1 MPRPIAGEYSPYFEK
16 YIKLTSGDDVR
27 QVLENSME
35 PIKKFLFSL
44 PEDKAAHAYA
54 DGKWTMRQLLQ
65 HMIDTERVFAYRA
78 MSISRGEQQPLPGFD
93 ENLYAENAKAEGLSL
108 QELSEEF
115 LLLRKSSVLLFSNM
129 SNEGLTRFG
138 IASDYRVNPNAIG
151 FMLVGHALH
160 HKQIITERY
169 L

>member
-1 MPRPIAGEYSPYFEK
+1 MPRPIPGEYSPFFQK
-16 YIKLTSGDDVR
+16 YIDLTKGDDVR
-27 QVLENSME
+27 QELKNSME

-44 PEDKAAHAYA
+44 PEDKAGYAYA
-54 DGKWTMRQLLQ
+54 EGKWTIRQLLQ

-93 ENLYAENAKAEGLSL
+93 ENLYASNAKAEGLSL

-115 LLLRKSSVLLFSNM
+115 LLLRKSSVLLFMNM
-129 SNEGLTRFG
+129 TDEGLVRFG
-138 IASDYRVNPNAIG
+138 TASDYKVNPNAIG

-160 HKQIITERY
+160 HKQILTERY

>member
-1 MPRPIAGEYSPYFEK
+1 MPRPIPGEYAPYFEK
-16 YIKLTSGDDVR
+16 YINLTRGDDVR
-27 QVLENSME
+27 HELENSME

-44 PEDKAAHAYA
+44 PENKAAFAYS
-54 DGKWTMRQLLQ
+54 DGKWTTRQLLQ

-78 MSISRGEQQPLPGFD
+78 MCISRGESQPLPGFD

-115 LLLRKSSVLLFSNM
+115 ILLRKSTVLLFLNM
-129 SNEGLTRFG
+129 SDEGLFRFG
-138 IASDYRVNPNAIG
+138 TASNHRVNANAIG
-151 FMLVGHALH
+151 FILMGHALH
-160 HKQIITERY
+160 HKQILTERY